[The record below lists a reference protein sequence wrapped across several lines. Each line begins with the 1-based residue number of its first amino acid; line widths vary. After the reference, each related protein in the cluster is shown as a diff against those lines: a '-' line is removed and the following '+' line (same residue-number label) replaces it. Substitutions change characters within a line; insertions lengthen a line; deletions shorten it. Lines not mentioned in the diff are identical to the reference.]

1 MDETTAMQ
9 SLEAALKSVQDLKE
23 EYIAIQDFDNAA
35 KWRDIGD
42 AIKKSI
48 LMTKRPVK

>member
-1 MDETTAMQ
+1 MDETIAIQ
-9 SLEAALKSVQDLKE
+9 SLETALKSVQDLKE
-23 EYIAIQDFDNAA
+23 EYIAVQDFDNAA

-42 AIKKSI
+42 IIRKSI